1 MIKFEE
7 HDGLLFRMLE
17 EPVPLTAD
25 AELPCLVRLIQDDT
39 MLGKTNKMG
48 CHQET
53 LSQKIICIEL
63 TGGGLF
69 MNGDYTYRYE
79 IIGYPV
85 AKGSADWA
93 LYQMMQ
99 GKCVCHVKAPSI
111 KYYRPTHYVKRVMRE
126 NCTDDMYDAVWMEGA
141 DPTGWEIYKEPE
153 PEYKVGDWVEVECQN
168 KLYHKQVLFVTEER
182 VGFEFS
188 ETTPSVCFDG
198 TPSHIFKFIR
208 KLDPSEVV
216 LDFGS
221 GIKGTIVGCSN
232 VMPIVKVL
240 NGVDWIASIMITA
253 LDAPTLEIVESLLK
267 AQDEEKLKGENN
279 D

>member
-1 MIKFEE
+1 MINFKE

-85 AKGSADWA
+85 AEGSADWA

-153 PEYKVGDWVEVECQN
+153 PEYKVGDWV
-168 KLYHKQVLFVTEER
+168 KYDIDYYLQVIEPSGKER
-182 VGFEFS
+182 TLCRTLSGVNVYPCTS
-188 ETTPSVCFDG
+188 CLTKAS
-198 TPSHIFKFIR
+198 
-208 KLDPSEVV
+208 PSEVV
-216 LDFGS
+216 IDFGS
-221 GIKGTIVGCSN
+221 FSGWIKRASN
-232 VMPIVKVL
+232 YNIEVYSKGNCWLANLRFDM
-240 NGVDWIASIMITA
+240 
-253 LDAPTLEIVESLLK
+253 LDAPTRELVEGLLK
-267 AQDEEKLKGENN
+267 AQDEEKLKGDNN